1 MNMYKKEKFMKNK
14 KSIQVSPYA
23 LADVIE
29 ALTNDSEHFVDIV
42 VTKEDGHLI
51 VMFNR
56 THKSCS
62 GLSEGLLDK
71 ATAKEDKPDHC
82 PMQGNLDLCD
92 NTTKYDI
99 TTSTNEI
106 NPNVK
111 TKQSCKALY
120 W

>member
-1 MNMYKKEKFMKNK
+1 MNIYKKEKFMKNK

-29 ALTNDSEHFVDIV
+29 ALTNDSEHFVDII
-42 VTKEDGHLI
+42 VTKEDGHLV

-82 PMQGNLDLCD
+82 PMQGNSDLCD

-111 TKQSCKALY
+111 TK
-120 W
+120 